1 MLTKEQI
8 EANKQRFLELI
19 SEIKI
24 PGADTEG
31 LVNYLFTTDFFTA
44 PASTIY
50 HCNYDGG
57 LCEHSLNVYDNLLKL
72 SEMYYAGIYEKSTII
87 VLGLLHDISKANF
100 YEKYAQN
107 KKVYSENG
115 SKFDNLGNFDW
126 VTEEAFKVADANNR
140 FLAGEHGMNSAL
152 LVSRYIP
159 LNIEETAAIINHMFI
174 NDSGSV
180 IKDITPIYNKYH
192 ICSLLHCAD
201 LIATYILESP
211 IKD

>member
-1 MLTKEQI
+1 
-8 EANKQRFLELI
+8 
-19 SEIKI
+19 
-24 PGADTEG
+24 
-31 LVNYLFTTDFFTA
+31 
-44 PASTIY
+44 
-50 HCNYDGG
+50 
-57 LCEHSLNVYDNLLKL
+57 
-72 SEMYYAGIYEKSTII
+72 MYYPGKYDKSTII

-115 SKFDNLGNFDW
+115 SKFDSLGKFEW
-126 VTEEAFKVADANNR
+126 VTEEAYKVGDANNR
-140 FLAGEHGMNSAL
+140 FLAAEHGMNSAL

-159 LNIEETAAIINHMFI
+159 LNLEETSAIINHMFI

-201 LIATYILESP
+201 LIATYVQETN
-211 IKD
+211 IKE